1 MLGNSCGCSC
11 IERAESQLV
20 SMFCAQFSFFVM
32 PVTTCMMGAF
42 TSTFCDY
49 LYSSLCWNSYMGI
62 KYSLYNAAASLF
74 TSWFSATPLFG
85 SLFKMFV
92 RNYFCFQILDHSKS
106 ISFFHVLV
114 TEIYSCKISLP
125 CCCRSLSKALLIY
138 CNMVLGCTRK
148 LCSSLK
154 WFKQKS
160 AMKSC

>member
-1 MLGNSCGCSC
+1 MYWTCW
-11 IERAESQLV
+11 ESACEHVLCTV
-20 SMFCAQFSFFVM
+20 LLLCHASHHLYDGSFYYHILWLSV
-32 PVTTCMMGAF
+32 
-42 TSTFCDY
+42 
-49 LYSSLCWNSYMGI
+49 LEQRYMGI

-92 RNYFCFQILDHSKS
+92 CNYFCFQILDRSKS